1 MLLAECIPT
10 RRINK
15 KAREKRAFH
24 RAKDG
29 TALSDTPAVSSVTAI
44 PAVATVSSIPTVA
57 AISSVAAIDRS
68 IAAIDCTISAAI
80 GGIAHHGCC
89 DNR

>member
-1 MLLAECIPT
+1 MLECIPT
-10 RRINK
+10 RRIQQK
-15 KAREKRAFH
+15 GPREASLWINR
-24 RAKDG
+24 DG
-29 TALSDTPAVSSVTAI
+29 TALSDSPTIA
-44 PAVATVSSIPTVA
+44 AVASIPTVA
-57 AISSVAAIDRS
+57 AVTTIPTVATISSVAAIDRS